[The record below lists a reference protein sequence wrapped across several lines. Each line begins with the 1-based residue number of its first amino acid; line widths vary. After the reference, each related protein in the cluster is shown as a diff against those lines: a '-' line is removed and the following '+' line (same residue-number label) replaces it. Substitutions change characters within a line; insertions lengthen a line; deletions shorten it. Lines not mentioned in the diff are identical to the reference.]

1 MNTKHQAR
9 RTRRPSLWRHL
20 GACLLLALGGCAF
33 DADAEIDSDALE
45 ESGDA
50 REHVDRSS
58 LDKADGQCGPFPSYY
73 YRFLDDTGCIKAL
86 PSDRNRDLRC
96 PIESE
101 GDTIRTLDGQ
111 DVIYFLADAPVQVDS
126 SALRGIVPDDLRVT
140 LVLVRRVDGVPHYRY
155 LSNGRHDDVVQP
167 WSSTKFMAAA
177 NAGAR
182 LRVESGYR
190 VGLTG
195 RVDGWPLGDLVTM
208 VHAYD
213 ERHFTSN
220 GLSRYFHDV
229 GGRREAQWLVTNWL
243 GRPLGETFGGN
254 YGAPAASLG
263 FRFQDGAASVQLTRD
278 TASPP
283 ANQLST
289 FTLAEFLK
297 RLVMHREDGATRLPG
312 IQWADVRTLLYGA
325 EDSRLYGAGDPQG
338 MEADTAV
345 YIQQAFDV
353 PAMEE
358 RSLGKWRVFSKL
370 GHGPSRGGEFVHVG
384 YACLPKLDDSGE
396 PVPEAGKEF
405 FLATHLNAGGRLAE
419 GDARL
424 AEIYRNIVARVLD
437 GRLK

>member
-1 MNTKHQAR
+1 MLSASEPR
-9 RTRRPSLWRHL
+9 SSSLWTCL
-20 GACLLLALGGCAF
+20 GACLLIALGGCAF
-33 DADAEIDSDALE
+33 DSGDESEADPWE
-45 ESGDA
+45 ESGDP

-58 LDKADGQCGPFPSYY
+58 FDKADGQCGPFPSYY

-86 PSDRNRDLRC
+86 PSNRNRDLRC
-96 PIESE
+96 PTESE
-101 GDTIRTLDGQ
+101 GATIPAFDGR
-111 DVIYFLADAPVQVDS
+111 DVTYSLADAPVQVDS

-195 RVDGWPLGDLVTM
+195 RVDGWPLGDLVTV

-229 GGRREAQWLVTNWL
+229 GGRRQVQGLISSWL
-243 GRPLGETFGGN
+243 GRPAGETFGGN
-254 YGAPAASLG
+254 YGAPAANLG
-263 FRFQDGAASVQLTRD
+263 FRFQDGEASVQLAQDR
-278 TASPP
+278 AMPP

-297 RLVMHREDGATRLPG
+297 RLVMHREDAATRLPG

-325 EDSRLYGAGDPQG
+325 EDSRLYGASDPQG

-353 PAMEE
+353 PAMEQ

-384 YACLPKLDDSGE
+384 YACLPKLDNSGE
-396 PVPEAGKEF
+396 PVLEAGKEF

-424 AEIYRNIVARVLD
+424 ASIYRTIVGQLLD